1 MFPRIIWCNQLWVL
15 YRQFPFK
22 RFQHPNYDEGIGFT
36 PNDFAVVQTTD
47 TPSGANI
54 SPGTIA
60 TSPVNPEVDGAITGW
75 GRYCGRS
82 NYSAIL
88 VSSAE
93 REREKWGCYFTG
105 TCDVPQS
112 LLGADPIPIISDSEC
127 SSRYGSSFN
136 SDNMICVWNGS
147 QGACNVR

>member
-1 MFPRIIWCNQLWVL
+1 MVLHLAMCSFILKKSANICIFLCFLELFDAINYGFCII
-15 YRQFPFK
+15 YY

-47 TPSGANI
+47 IPSGANI

-60 TSPVNPEVDGAITGW
+60 TTPVNPEVDGAITGW

-93 REREKWGCYFTG
+93 RERK
-105 TCDVPQS
+105 VR
-112 LLGADPIPIISDSEC
+112 LLFYRNLRRASVT
-127 SSRYGSSFN
+127 SRS
-136 SDNMICVWNGS
+136 
-147 QGACNVR
+147 